1 MAEKKAT
8 TLPYHVRRAL
18 IEQPADTVS
27 LRTQAA
33 LLTISRT
40 HLYYQPSPPSAREVA
55 IKHRIDE
62 LFTACPFYGSRKLT
76 VLLEPEFGPIARNT
90 VRRYMHEMGIVA
102 VYPGPNLSKRHPDHR
117 VYPYLLRHVTAEYPN
132 HVWGVDITYV
142 RLHGGWLY
150 LVAVLDWF
158 SRYVVSWAVDDT
170 LEMPFVLQAVEQA
183 LALATPII
191 WNSDQGCQ
199 FTSPLYIQRLEGA
212 GVRISMDGR
221 GRALDNIF
229 TERFWRSF
237 KYEEV
242 YLHDYGS
249 PREARQHITHYMGFY
264 NHERPHQALDYRT
277 PAALYFAPPTAGGG
291 R

>member
-1 MAEKKAT
+1 M
-8 TLPYHVRRAL
+8 
-18 IEQPADTVS
+18 
-27 LRTQAA
+27 
-33 LLTISRT
+33 
-40 HLYYQPSPPSAREVA
+40 
-55 IKHRIDE
+55 
-62 LFTACPFYGSRKLT
+62 
-76 VLLEPEFGPIARNT
+76 LLEPEFGPLARNT

-102 VYPGPNLSKRHPDHR
+102 VYPGPHLSKCHPDHR
-117 VYPYLLRHVTAEYPN
+117 VYPYLLRHVTAAYPN

-183 LALATPII
+183 LALATPTI
-191 WNSDQGCQ
+191 WNSDQGSQ
-199 FTSPLYIQRLEGA
+199 FTSPLYTQRLETA

-229 TERFWRSF
+229 TERFWRSL
-237 KYEEV
+237 KYEEI

-249 PREARQHITHYMGFY
+249 PREARQGITRYIGLY
-264 NHERPHQALDYRT
+264 NHKHPHEALSYQTPVAWYFGRPA
-277 PAALYFAPPTAGGG
+277 
-291 R
+291 